1 MPGRSFPF
9 VPLLSYESGNIIE
22 VMNLLLVL
30 LLAAPGSAAT
40 ITRVPTAPVPILR
53 GPLAAPALNIRL
65 SPALL
70 SSPLGAVTLAPS
82 LMTPQAPVAPAVQ
95 AEAPAPMV
103 EIDLT
108 QAAQPQT
115 AQTTLE
121 SLTAFAAS
129 LADLSFSEQ
138 KPSLDS
144 FWAGLQAR
152 KPEVTAAGPSYLAN
166 PHDADFIRLGA
177 ITAAAQAS
185 PTGRK
190 VLKAVMA
197 LTEKEGKPI
206 QVRFQSLKGNLGEY
220 DYMNRVLYLNRS
232 YADGDPRLGAATLIH
247 ELTHILQHAQ
257 GVPSEALEMEL
268 EAHVITLL
276 VLDELGIKPEEESSF
291 SAAAVRELRKSPKA
305 FEEWMAGQLPGKL
318 RLSKG
323 LEEAVE
329 DLEYEA
335 EELEDA
341 LSRAA
346 ASRQAKIAERL
357 AAVQADMHKLK
368 SRAGQTAY
376 SKLAARAKALMQRYH
391 RKLAGRD

>member
-9 VPLLSYESGNIIE
+9 VPLLSHESGIIIDA
-22 VMNLLLVL
+22 MNLLLVL
-30 LLAAPGSAAT
+30 LLAGPGSAAT
-40 ITRVPTAPVPILR
+40 ITRVPTAPVPVLR
-53 GPLAAPALNIRL
+53 GPLAAPALNLRL

-70 SSPLGAVTLAPS
+70 SSPLGAMTLAPS
-82 LMTPQAPVAPAVQ
+82 LMTPQISAAPAVQ

-108 QAAQPQT
+108 KAAQPQV

-121 SLTAFAAS
+121 SLTAFTAS
-129 LADLSFSEQ
+129 LVDLTFGEQ

-144 FWAGLQAR
+144 FWTGLQAR

-166 PHDADFIRLGA
+166 PRDTDFLRLGA
-177 ITAAAQAS
+177 ITAAAHTS

-276 VLDELGIKPEEESSF
+276 VLDELGIKPEDESSF

-335 EELEDA
+335 EELEDS

-357 AAVQADMHKLK
+357 TAVQADIRKLK
-368 SRAGQTAY
+368 SRAGQAAY
-376 SKLAARAKALMQRYH
+376 AKLAARAKALMARYH
-391 RKLAGRD
+391 RSLARRD